1 METHLHIS
9 SSSGTTL
16 EIPSWVWGL
25 TKSFRA
31 WQYVVKRLCCFQRP
45 KTCRDDSKWR
55 HLQSRAWVLSFGWLG
70 AVGSFLTCST
80 WEEKYGSPFSSS
92 LSLVFSK
99 AWQRLKWWNGRPCHG
114 CSTWRNSWTSARC
127 TWGIDASSF
136 GEVAEAIRSVM
147 LNLWLESDSS
157 CTGLQVALR
166 CSIRFFLPV
175 KRRGSRGKAPWF
187 IALHPRHS
195 GPWHTALFKPL
206 SMKRRS
212 SMVK

>member
-16 EIPSWVWGL
+16 EMPSWVWGL

-55 HLQSRAWVLSFGWLG
+55 HLGSRAWVLSFGWLG

-136 GEVAEAIRSVM
+136 GSV
-147 LNLWLESDSS
+147 ESDSS
-157 CTGLQVALR
+157 CTGLLKL
-166 CSIRFFLPV
+166 SD
-175 KRRGSRGKAPWF
+175 GKISAPKQYQIFSSGETEGLLGQGPWF